1 MENTNWF
8 SIGAARVFS
17 TTRWSVVAA
26 CLQDDQAKARVAL
39 SELCQAYWRPVYACI
54 RHHGHSVHD
63 AQDLTQEFFVHLLKG
78 KWLDQL
84 DAAKGRFRSYLSV
97 ALRHFLISHH
107 RRRWTLWRGW
117 GSQVVSFDAQEAE
130 GLYLKGLVTQDSP
143 EAFYERQWA
152 ATLIEHA
159 LGELRVEMR
168 AKGREVLFGYFDAV
182 LEACPREFVYQEA
195 AWSLGTS
202 VDALHA
208 ALARWRQ
215 RFREILREEI
225 GRTVTSKSEI
235 DAELEHLQRLSG
247 RTPG

>member
-1 MENTNWF
+1 MENTNRF
-8 SIGAARVFS
+8 DIGLAKVFA
-17 TTRWSVVAA
+17 TTPWSVVAA
-26 CLQDDQAKARVAL
+26 CLQDDQAKASGAL
-39 SELCQAYWRPVYACI
+39 SELCQFYWRPVYACI

-78 KWLDQL
+78 KWLHQL

-130 GLYLKGLVTQDSP
+130 GRYLQSLVTYDSH
-143 EAFYERQWA
+143 EAFYEHQWA
-152 ATLIEHA
+152 STVIEHA
-159 LGELRVEMR
+159 LGELRAEMR
-168 AKGREVLFGYFDAV
+168 ARGKEILYGYFDAV
-182 LEACPREFVYQEA
+182 LEAHPREFVHREA
-195 AWSLGTS
+195 ARSLGTT
-202 VDALHA
+202 VEALHA

-225 GRTVTSKSEI
+225 GRTVTSKAEI
-235 DAELEHLQRLSG
+235 DAELEHLQHLSG
-247 RTPG
+247 RTS